1 MDNNTENKTVL
12 GYFENLSN
20 SGIIN
25 LINSSNYHQL
35 ITGVQP
41 QTIKMPVTSTL
52 SIKQSWLI
60 SNNSDKILTVQS
72 SGADDIV
79 NLPSRSNVVITC
91 ISQSGDTRSDWNV
104 E

>member
-1 MDNNTENKTVL
+1 MDNNMENKTVL

-25 LINSSNYHQL
+25 LMNSSNYHQL

-52 SIKQSWLI
+52 SINQSWLI

-79 NLPSRSNVVITC
+79 NLPSQSNVVITC